1 MVSMGKRKKT
11 SSNSESLPQAKNN
24 IFSCEHSM
32 APLLRRDLFPRI
44 LETDGIYL
52 YQDSTNDYIVPD
64 GDLPLCYRYSKN
76 DLAVEYRSRSGV
88 IQGWKGWISSV
99 ATRFSTPLSSAKILS
114 PMLASS
120 DLEIYRATHTFIVN
134 WGEFTRTLEDVY
146 ALLLLPICGK
156 TSLVSPLSNDEQSLL
171 SSLTLAVEDLKKRY
185 MKKKQYDLL
194 DWVRYFLQEDSQDLV
209 ELASCIA
216 LWLSRYIF
224 PSKTSRRT
232 VQSAMF
238 PLACRL
244 AYGKYFPLGAA
255 YLGTLYH
262 NLDSIITDAN
272 SYSENKEVISSI
284 DACFLQMFIW
294 ERFPKLA
301 PIRKSLQPGE
311 PRPWAWDVSNFTF
324 RPYLTNNCTYFT
336 LDMYPGSVVPLTDE
350 VRSSFTTSADDPKSL
365 SWSFISYRPNRV
377 ARQFGFDQHVPHDQK
392 IGDLEK
398 AKQSCLLG
406 SFQLSKQSH
415 DTFRLPDK
423 DREGVYIPLQK
434 SPPLAPSKVC
444 LVVEGHTP
452 VALVGKPSDALGGN
466 SHGTDVA
473 VRPNSEPRPFPCS
486 GTNGD
491 SDATTNTVITRYP
504 LVPSSSSS
512 TFQSTITHE
521 LAPTTA
527 PLKAAGF
534 AGFSRTLN
542 PFSLS
547 QTHAAYTDRSTLELC
562 LPAPPSGLLAASS
575 MHVSLERSEDLTTL
589 VGRDSIHLSSHE
601 SHASQTH
608 ATDTDRSTHELCL
621 PTPPS
626 NLLGASS
633 TYVRLERSEDL
644 TTLVGRDAIH
654 LSSYE
659 PQASQFY
666 SRYTSIDKDFA
677 SFFKGL
683 SQFEK
688 ILFIQLITP
697 VLPWLQFEYAV
708 SETYCS
714 LLSENWKIL
723 CLVFPKQP
731 PILKKLIESYLE
743 IVRSSIRHRQL
754 VEELNTLREARKDL
768 DYKIES
774 LAEHIRNRDPP
785 PSTWTHVPL

>member
-1 MVSMGKRKKT
+1 MGKRKNT
-11 SSNSESLPQAKNN
+11 SSNSEFLPQSKNN
-24 IFSCEHSM
+24 IFPCEHSM

-76 DLAVEYRSRSGV
+76 DLAVEYRS
-88 IQGWKGWISSV
+88 
-99 ATRFSTPLSSAKILS
+99 PKILS
-114 PMLASS
+114 LMLASS
-120 DLEIYRATHTFIVN
+120 DLEIYRVKSSLDQLVSYWSKATHTVIVN
-134 WGEFTRTLEDVY
+134 WGEFTITLEDVY
-146 ALLLLPICGK
+146 ALLLLPICGT

-194 DWVRYFLQEDSQDLV
+194 DWVRYFHQEDSQYLV

-238 PLACRL
+238 PLASGL
-244 AYGKYFPLGAA
+244 AYGKHFPLGAA

-272 SYSENKEVISSI
+272 SYSENKE
-284 DACFLQMFIW
+284 
-294 ERFPKLA
+294 
-301 PIRKSLQPGE
+301 SLQPGE
-311 PRPWAWDVSNFTF
+311 PRPWAWVSSKCWKTLCNVTKNVLNFTF

-350 VRSSFTTSADDPKSL
+350 VRSSFTTSVGEARFWFVVCLPQSLLCLRDDLKSL
-365 SWSFISYRPNRV
+365 SWSFVSYRPDRV
-377 ARQFGFDQHVPHDQK
+377 ARQFGFDQHVPHDRK

-423 DREGVYIPLQK
+423 DREGGVSVKFANIWMRNHCTGLISQGVYIPLQK
-434 SPPLAPSKVC
+434 SPPLAPSEVC
-444 LVVEGHTP
+444 LVDERHTP
-452 VALVGKPSDALGGN
+452 VALVGKPSDTLGGN
-466 SHGTDVA
+466 SHGNDVA
-473 VRPNSEPRPFPCS
+473 VRPNSEPRPFHCS
-486 GTNGD
+486 RTNGD
-491 SDATTNTVITRYP
+491 SDATTNLVITRYP

-512 TFQSTITHE
+512 IFQSTITHG

-527 PLKAAGF
+527 PLKAVGF

-547 QTHAAYTDRSTLELC
+547 QTHATYTDRSTPELC
-562 LPAPPSGLLAASS
+562 LPAPSSVLLAAGS
-575 MHVSLERSEDLTTL
+575 MHVSLERNEDLTTL

-608 ATDTDRSTHELCL
+608 ATDIDRSTHELCL

-626 NLLGASS
+626 DLLVASS

-644 TTLVGRDAIH
+644 TTLVGRDTIH

-666 SRYTSIDKDFA
+666 SRYTSIDKFCILLQR
-677 SFFKGL
+677 SF
-683 SQFEK
+683 
-688 ILFIQLITP
+688 P
-697 VLPWLQFEYAV
+697 V
-708 SETYCS
+708 
-714 LLSENWKIL
+714 
-723 CLVFPKQP
+723 
-731 PILKKLIESYLE
+731 
-743 IVRSSIRHRQL
+743 
-754 VEELNTLREARKDL
+754 
-768 DYKIES
+768 
-774 LAEHIRNRDPP
+774 
-785 PSTWTHVPL
+785 

>member
-1 MVSMGKRKKT
+1 MFMHY
-11 SSNSESLPQAKNN
+11 
-24 IFSCEHSM
+24 FFC
-32 APLLRRDLFPRI
+32 
-44 LETDGIYL
+44 
-52 YQDSTNDYIVPD
+52 
-64 GDLPLCYRYSKN
+64 
-76 DLAVEYRSRSGV
+76 
-88 IQGWKGWISSV
+88 
-99 ATRFSTPLSSAKILS
+99 RFVVQLHW
-114 PMLASS
+114 
-120 DLEIYRATHTFIVN
+120 Y
-134 WGEFTRTLEDVY
+134 
-146 ALLLLPICGK
+146 
-156 TSLVSPLSNDEQSLL
+156 SPLSNDEQSLL
-171 SSLTLAVEDLKKRY
+171 SSLTLAVENLKKRY

-194 DWVRYFLQEDSQDLV
+194 DWVRYFHQEDSQDLV

-216 LWLSRYIF
+216 LRLSRYIF

-244 AYGKYFPLGAA
+244 AYGKHFPLGAA

-311 PRPWAWDVSNFTF
+311 PRPWAWVSSKCWKTLCNVTKDVSNFTF

-350 VRSSFTTSADDPKSL
+350 VRSSFTTSAGEAGFWFVVCLPRSLLCLRDDPKSL
-365 SWSFISYRPNRV
+365 SWSFVSYRPDRV
-377 ARQFGFDQHVPHDQK
+377 ARQFGNLTTH
-392 IGDLEK
+392 
-398 AKQSCLLG
+398 
-406 SFQLSKQSH
+406 
-415 DTFRLPDK
+415 FRLPDK
-423 DREGVYIPLQK
+423 DKEGGVSVKFANIWMRHHYIGLISQGETCDREKDVGPSSGVYIPLQK
-434 SPPLAPSKVC
+434 SPPLAPSEVC
-444 LVVEGHTP
+444 LVDEGHTP
-452 VALVGKPSDALGGN
+452 VALV
-466 SHGTDVA
+466 
-473 VRPNSEPRPFPCS
+473 

-491 SDATTNTVITRYP
+491 SDATTNLVITRYP

-512 TFQSTITHE
+512 IFQSTITQG

-527 PLKAAGF
+527 PLKAVGF

-547 QTHAAYTDRSTLELC
+547 QMHATYTDRSTPELC
-562 LPAPPSGLLAASS
+562 LPAPPSSLLAAGS

-589 VGRDSIHLSSHE
+589 VGRDSIHLSSHK

-621 PTPPS
+621 QTPPS
-626 NLLGASS
+626 NLLAASS
-633 TYVRLERSEDL
+633 TYVGLDRSEDL

-683 SQFEK
+683 SQSEK

-697 VLPWLQFEYAV
+697 VLPLLQFEYTV

-714 LLSENWKIL
+714 LLSEN
-723 CLVFPKQP
+723 
-731 PILKKLIESYLE
+731 
-743 IVRSSIRHRQL
+743 
-754 VEELNTLREARKDL
+754 
-768 DYKIES
+768 
-774 LAEHIRNRDPP
+774 
-785 PSTWTHVPL
+785 